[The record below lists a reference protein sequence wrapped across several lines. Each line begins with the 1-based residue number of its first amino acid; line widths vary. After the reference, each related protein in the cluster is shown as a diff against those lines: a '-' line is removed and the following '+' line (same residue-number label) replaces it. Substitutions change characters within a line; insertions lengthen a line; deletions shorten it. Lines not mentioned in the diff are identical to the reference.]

1 MAYVDNKNIRFNS
14 FDADIFARG
23 KKIGNK
29 DYLGA
34 TVDDLLAIA
43 EDYQGVLPTTINAL
57 EIDWNSAIVK
67 DIDNEDVEINSTGD
81 LLRWNLDYFVN

>member
-14 FDADIFARG
+14 FDGDILSRI
-23 KKIGNK
+23 KKVGN
-29 DYLGA
+29 DQYLDIS
-34 TVDDLLAIA
+34 VDELRDLA
-43 EDYQGVLPTTINAL
+43 EYNEGILPTTINAL